1 MSDTSRLDALEL
13 AVARLARE
21 LVALRSEVRAARPVP
36 DPQSAPRGVAP
47 HDVAP
52 RPVETTVHEHASGA
66 PRHAPYVSDE
76 LRRMASA
83 PSSSAQQAPPAPL
96 PPVPPR
102 SPRAGSAPSAAAWS
116 PSFRYL
122 ERENLESLIGRY
134 GTLALAAFTILMGVG
149 AFVGWAVRNGLIGPE
164 VRVALGSV
172 AAIGVAMVG
181 LRLRRGDS
189 PRFGSVLLAL
199 ALAIMHVVCWGAG
212 PLLQVVPGAVALV
225 VAAASSAALSTLAIR
240 EEDQSLF
247 NIGFGGALL
256 APFVTST
263 RTGDPVL
270 LLLYGGFVLA
280 AGMRAMR
287 DRAWARTPFVLG
299 LGVAAYT
306 AAASGQLADEETM
319 VRAVAPALFAVAVA
333 WLSILLV
340 QGRARE
346 RVAVTALL
354 AALGAIANMHPL
366 PAWQAIRP
374 PLAALVTISG
384 FLVLTAQGATR
395 WMGVLVGLVIPAGS
409 WLVAISPL
417 QGVDAR
423 PDGITSLLW
432 AVGCAV
438 AAWYDR
444 DGARRW
450 TAFTATAIGG
460 MALVILLEGNDQATA
475 IALAGYAAAVS
486 LVLRQVPLGG
496 IAFAAGG
503 WLSVATALAFH
514 LLDRRDDWLPR
525 PFLTSASG
533 VAAVVC
539 AAWFVFA
546 WNWAR
551 MGMAAGSAAFDL
563 RRNLARILG
572 AVVTFAWVH
581 VELQHTVSLD
591 VSTFLLV
598 AYYAVTGVAAIGVGR
613 ARAIPPLRHVGLAL
627 AVLAAIKAMLATSS
641 LGIGWRVG
649 GYLLAGAFLL
659 GVAYWYR
666 GRGAG
671 PGEATADVHSGAPHS
686 SPTGD
691 GASRGSAN
699 GAADSSAEG
708 VAM

>member
-13 AVARLARE
+13 AVARLTKE
-21 LVALRSEVRAARPVP
+21 LVALRAEVRAARPGLATPEVAAAP
-36 DPQSAPRGVAP
+36 DTAPEMLAPREMP
-47 HDVAP
+47 AP
-52 RPVETTVHEHASGA
+52 RDASVGA
-66 PRHAPYVSDE
+66 SSRAPYVSDE
-76 LRRMASA
+76 LRRIAGTA
-83 PSSSAQQAPPAPL
+83 PQSPPRARPAP
-96 PPVPPR
+96 
-102 SPRAGSAPSAAAWS
+102 AAATWS
-116 PSFRYL
+116 PSFRFV
-122 ERENLESLIGRY
+122 ERENLEGFIGRY

-149 AFVGWAVRNGLIGPE
+149 AFIGWAIKNGLIGPE
-164 VRVALGSV
+164 VRVALGAV
-172 AAIGVAMVG
+172 AAVGIAMVG
-181 LRLRRGDS
+181 MRLRRGDS

-212 PLLQVVPGAVALV
+212 PLLQVVPGAVALA
-225 VAAASSAALSTLAIR
+225 VAAAASAALSTLAIR
-240 EEDQSLF
+240 EENQSLF
-247 NIGFGGALL
+247 NVGFGGALL

-263 RTGDPVL
+263 RTGDAVL
-270 LLLYGGFVLA
+270 LLLYGGLVLA

-287 DRAWARTPFVLG
+287 DRAWSKTPFVLG

-306 AAASGQLADEETM
+306 AAASGQLGYEEALG
-319 VRAVAPALFAVAVA
+319 RAMAPALFAVAVA

-346 RVAVTALL
+346 RVAVTALV
-354 AALGAIANMHPL
+354 AALGAIANMHPASEYL
-366 PAWQAIRP
+366 TVRP
-374 PLAALVTISG
+374 PLAALVAISG
-384 FLVLTAQGATR
+384 FLVVSTPEASR
-395 WMGVLVGLVIPAGS
+395 WMGILVGLLLPLGS
-409 WLVAISPL
+409 WVVAIFHLRS
-417 QGVDAR
+417 GDAR
-423 PDGITSLLW
+423 QDGITSLLW
-432 AVGCAV
+432 AAGCAA
-438 AAWYDR
+438 AAWHNR

-460 MALVILLEGNDQATA
+460 MALAFLLKGNDEATA

-486 LVLRQVPLGG
+486 LVLRRSPLGG
-496 IAFAAGG
+496 IALAAGG
-503 WLSVATALAFH
+503 WLSVATAAAFD
-514 LLDRRDDWLPR
+514 LLDDRGYWLAR

-533 VAAVVC
+533 VAALVC

-551 MGMAAGSAAFDL
+551 MGMTDDAVAFDL

-581 VELQHTVSLD
+581 VELQHTISLD

-627 AVLAAIKAMLATSS
+627 AVFAAIKAMLATSA

-666 GRGAG
+666 GRSVAPG
-671 PGEATADVHSGAPHS
+671 PAHSVPRS
-686 SPTGD
+686 GD
-691 GASRGSAN
+691 GA
-699 GAADSSAEG
+699 AEG
-708 VAM
+708 ATM